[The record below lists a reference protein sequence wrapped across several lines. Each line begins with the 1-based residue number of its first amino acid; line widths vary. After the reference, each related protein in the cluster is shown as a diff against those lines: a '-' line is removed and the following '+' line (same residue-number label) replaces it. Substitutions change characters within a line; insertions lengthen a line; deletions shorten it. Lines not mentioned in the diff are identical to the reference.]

1 MTSKIFREEYVKEK
15 ARSNLG
21 RVKIFMPLSTW
32 VISYSAI
39 LFVILIALISIFGKY
54 TRTVK
59 VRGAIVPSLGLTAI
73 SAESGGQVQ
82 KILVSEGDYI
92 NAGEPLVSFSRNLF
106 LSESG
111 NQQSAVLEELNS
123 KKYILISQLELNKD
137 GYNKQR
143 TSVIEAINSSTLQ
156 IDVIK
161 KQRVVVND
169 ELENKIIRMEEIRP
183 LIEKS
188 YISKIE
194 ADQYASSIASAK
206 VQLLQLEQQEIAL
219 AAKVGDY
226 KTRLSEL
233 DSSFNAAENDINI
246 RISDINQQI
255 INVEATQ
262 SWVLHAP
269 VSGVVS
275 ALLVD
280 TSQSVKVGDHILSIF
295 SKDDKLKGYAI
306 IPNSSSGL
314 ISQGQKVIIRYNAY
328 PHQKFGN
335 YFGVINKIT
344 RSTISDRHIVNSDL
358 EGSSGDPFK
367 AEIEIDQ
374 VPISDGEIYYNL
386 KPGMTFDAEI
396 IVDRRNI
403 VDWLL
408 DPVRGIK
415 NKIFPLVGAWEG
427 KNE

>member
-1 MTSKIFREEYVKEK
+1 M
-15 ARSNLG
+15 
-21 RVKIFMPLSTW
+21 
-32 VISYSAI
+32 
-39 LFVILIALISIFGKY
+39 
-54 TRTVK
+54 
-59 VRGAIVPSLGLTAI
+59 
-73 SAESGGQVQ
+73 
-82 KILVSEGDYI
+82 
-92 NAGEPLVSFSRNLF
+92 
-106 LSESG
+106 
-111 NQQSAVLEELNS
+111 
-123 KKYILISQLELNKD
+123 
-137 GYNKQR
+137 
-143 TSVIEAINSSTLQ
+143 
-156 IDVIK
+156 
-161 KQRVVVND
+161 
-169 ELENKIIRMEEIRP
+169 
-183 LIEKS
+183 
-188 YISKIE
+188 
-194 ADQYASSIASAK
+194 
-206 VQLLQLEQQEIAL
+206 
-219 AAKVGDY
+219 
-226 KTRLSEL
+226 
-233 DSSFNAAENDINI
+233 
-246 RISDINQQI
+246 
-255 INVEATQ
+255 
-262 SWVLHAP
+262 
-269 VSGVVS
+269 
-275 ALLVD
+275 
-280 TSQSVKVGDHILSIF
+280 GDHILSIF

>member
-262 SWVLHAP
+262 SWV
-269 VSGVVS
+269 V
-275 ALLVD
+275 
-280 TSQSVKVGDHILSIF
+280 
-295 SKDDKLKGYAI
+295 
-306 IPNSSSGL
+306 
-314 ISQGQKVIIRYNAY
+314 
-328 PHQKFGN
+328 
-335 YFGVINKIT
+335 
-344 RSTISDRHIVNSDL
+344 
-358 EGSSGDPFK
+358 
-367 AEIEIDQ
+367 
-374 VPISDGEIYYNL
+374 
-386 KPGMTFDAEI
+386 MTH
-396 IVDRRNI
+396 
-403 VDWLL
+403 
-408 DPVRGIK
+408 
-415 NKIFPLVGAWEG
+415 
-427 KNE
+427 